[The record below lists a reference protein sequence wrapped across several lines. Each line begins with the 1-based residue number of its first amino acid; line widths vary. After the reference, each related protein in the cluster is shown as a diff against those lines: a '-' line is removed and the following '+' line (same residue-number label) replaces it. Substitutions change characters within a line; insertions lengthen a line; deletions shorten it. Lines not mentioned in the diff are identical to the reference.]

1 MSDFLADLARDTT
14 NNSIIIVYLIIILKK
29 KHWRCRERSLN
40 H

>member
-1 MSDFLADLARDTT
+1 MSDFLADLARDTN

-29 KHWRCRERSLN
+29 KRWRCRERSLN